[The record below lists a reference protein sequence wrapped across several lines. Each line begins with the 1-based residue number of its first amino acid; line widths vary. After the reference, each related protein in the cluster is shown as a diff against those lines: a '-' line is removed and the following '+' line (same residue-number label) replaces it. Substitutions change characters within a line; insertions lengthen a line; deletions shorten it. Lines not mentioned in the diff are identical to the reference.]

1 MQSCTTTTTTK
12 ATSIEHDSVLYIVAG
27 VAHDCK
33 RSVLAA
39 GQMIEIH
46 QVQGSR
52 LHLSSHIH
60 KLKINS
66 HINTYIHTYTVTW
79 RLAYALNITR
89 VGLTIGFCG
98 YIMVYSS
105 VSKRSYWFKAVVPM
119 ACLPMAHW

>member
-1 MQSCTTTTTTK
+1 MQSCTTTATTTTK
-12 ATSIEHDSVLYIVAG
+12 ATSIEHDRVLYIVAG

-60 KLKINS
+60 
-66 HINTYIHTYTVTW
+66 TYIHTYIHTQ
-79 RLAYALNITR
+79 LH
-89 VGLTIGFCG
+89 GD
-98 YIMVYSS
+98 
-105 VSKRSYWFKAVVPM
+105 
-119 ACLPMAHW
+119 

>member
-60 KLKINS
+60 I
-66 HINTYIHTYTVTW
+66 HTYIHTNTVTW
-79 RLAYALNITR
+79 RLA
-89 VGLTIGFCG
+89 
-98 YIMVYSS
+98 
-105 VSKRSYWFKAVVPM
+105 
-119 ACLPMAHW
+119 

>member
-1 MQSCTTTTTTK
+1 MQSCTTTTK

-52 LHLSSHIH
+52 LHLSSHIQ
-60 KLKINS
+60 
-66 HINTYIHTYTVTW
+66 YIHTYTVTW